1 MFGEFL
7 IGIIIGLFSLG
18 CLSIILSIILEKNT
32 NDYLPL
38 YKKQEPKVK
47 PLENFDDFLDD

>member
-1 MFGEFL
+1 VFGEFV

-18 CLSIILSIILEKNT
+18 CLSIILSILLEKNT
-32 NDYLPL
+32 NNYFPL
-38 YKKQEPKVK
+38 YKKQEPEVK